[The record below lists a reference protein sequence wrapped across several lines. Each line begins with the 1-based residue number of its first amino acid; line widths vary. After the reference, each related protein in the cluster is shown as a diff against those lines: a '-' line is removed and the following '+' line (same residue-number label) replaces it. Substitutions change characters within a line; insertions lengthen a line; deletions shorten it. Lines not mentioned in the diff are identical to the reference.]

1 MVSDKQELSKPE
13 WAKVQ
18 KTRNWESTGPIDL
31 LDWMVGTEGFDFRPS
46 AFAVNR
52 SKLYSAISES

>member
-1 MVSDKQELSKPE
+1 MPE

-31 LDWMVGTEGFDFRPS
+31 LDWMIGTEGFDFRPS

-52 SKLYSAISES
+52 SKMYSAISES